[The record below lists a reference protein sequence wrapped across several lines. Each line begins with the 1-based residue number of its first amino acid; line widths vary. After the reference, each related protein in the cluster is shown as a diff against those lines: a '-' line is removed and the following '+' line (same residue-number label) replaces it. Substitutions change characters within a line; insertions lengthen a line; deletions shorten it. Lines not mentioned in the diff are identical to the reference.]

1 MKKRVLSILSLL
13 LILPSLVGCFNY
25 REINKITFVT
35 SVIFDKDE
43 YDNVQI
49 YLDCVSPYRNANE
62 SSDKGKRLVLQGTG
76 KTALEAMR
84 DVDAASSNIINF
96 SQVRA
101 YIFTEDVAVKGIDK
115 YINLID
121 NNQEFGSKTYMFTY
135 YGDVEALLNIQNND
149 EEYLGLYLDSLIENN
164 KKNINIIFSNVSDYI
179 TSTMGKP
186 NISLMSSISIKKD
199 IMENKV
205 LLNGATIMQD
215 NHLIKPL
222 EKDDVVSYNLLTR
235 NVSEGTFQVTNPND
249 LDKFVTLD
257 ILESSNYN
265 DIKIVDDKVLL
276 TKNINIRTSIG
287 EVQGKL
293 DLDYDMI
300 NIIKR
305 EEEYKLKR
313 VLEKF
318 FESYKKDNIDILK
331 VERLVKER
339 FATYDTKDILNKT
352 ELDVNIDLVIDG
364 SSLVSTSK

>member
-1 MKKRVLSILSLL
+1 MRRRVLSVLSLFL
-13 LILPSLVGCFNY
+13 MITCLVGCFNY

-43 YDNVQI
+43 YDNVKI

-62 SSDKGKRLVLQGTG
+62 SSDKGKRIVLQGTG

-84 DVDAASSNIINF
+84 DVDASSSNIINF

-121 NNQEFGSKTYMFTY
+121 NNQEFVSKTYMFTY
-135 YGDVEALLNIQNND
+135 YGDVEALLNIENND

-164 KKNINIIFSNVSDYI
+164 KKNINIIFRNISEYI
-179 TSTMGKP
+179 TETMGRP
-186 NISLMSSISIKKD
+186 NISLMSSIVIKKD

-205 LLNGATIMQD
+205 LLNGGTIMQD
-215 NHLIKPL
+215 NHLIKSL
-222 EKDDVVSYNLLTR
+222 EKDEVVSYNLLTR
-235 NVSEGTFQVTNPND
+235 NVSEGTFQVTNPNE
-249 LDKFVTLD
+249 LDKFITLD

-265 DIKIVDDKVLL
+265 NIQILEDKVLL

-287 EVQGKL
+287 EIQGKL
-293 DLDYDMI
+293 DLNKDI
-300 NIIKR
+300 VNIIKK
-305 EEEYKLKR
+305 EEEYKIKR

-318 FESYKKDNIDILK
+318 FENYKKDNIDILK
-331 VERLVKER
+331 VERLVNER
-339 FATYDTKDILNKT
+339 FPKYDTKDILKKT
-352 ELDVNIDLVIDG
+352 ELNVNVDLIIDG
-364 SSLVSTSK
+364 SSLVSGSK